1 MENDMNNE
9 LKEIEDLKARIENYK
24 DIKACSDR
32 SISALLG
39 EIATIE
45 AQIAE
50 EKKPKLKHGRCG
62 ITSTGKPYITIGN
75 GEYAVIY
82 HEDGSSSPAGA
93 YQNGNSITSTG
104 AFASFEA
111 FDEIKALQKPLT
123 DFRVEPKNTHRQ
135 PSTILLSQVKDGR
148 IKITVKFG
156 DRELTGYIDKDER
169 DAFCLETRQIVA
181 TMKREEAKK

>member
-24 DIKACSDR
+24 GIKACSDR

-75 GEYAVIY
+75 GEYAVVY

-111 FDEIKALQKPLT
+111 FDEIKAMQKNL
-123 DFRVEPKNTHRQ
+123 DQAEFVHTHPQ

-148 IKITVKFG
+148 IQITVKFG
-156 DRELTGYIDKDER
+156 DRELTGYNDKDER